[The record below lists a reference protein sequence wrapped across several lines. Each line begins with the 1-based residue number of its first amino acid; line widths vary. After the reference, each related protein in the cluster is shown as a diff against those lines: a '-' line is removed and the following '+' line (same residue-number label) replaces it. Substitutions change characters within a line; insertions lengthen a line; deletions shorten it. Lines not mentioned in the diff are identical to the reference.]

1 MQYLV
6 QMKLAAYSR
15 PKTPQEGTA
24 FMEGY
29 IFPSL
34 ETCKRLEAERKIL
47 AGSRAWVFNGRFG
60 RHPTCFYNIHL
71 A

>member
-15 PKTPQEGTA
+15 PKTPQEGAA

-34 ETCKRLEAERKIL
+34 EMCKRLEA
-47 AGSRAWVFNGRFG
+47 
-60 RHPTCFYNIHL
+60 
-71 A
+71 